1 MSNCG
6 LNTEYSSHD
15 NISLSDYDFK
25 STIGKGTFG
34 KVKLA
39 VYKQTNQNRAIKILN
54 KKQIETKKEMHLV
67 KRELNALKILSH
79 PNLVHVNQI
88 FQDSENYY
96 IDMEYCENGE
106 LFDYIVKKHQ
116 LTENEASIFFYQLIN
131 AVEYIHKNKIAHR
144 DLKPENLLL
153 TKNKILKIIDF
164 GLSNINDGK
173 HLLSTKCGS
182 PSYAA
187 PEILRGT
194 KYDGFK
200 SDIWCCG
207 IILFAMLSGYL
218 PFEGADNKTLFRHIL
233 ECKVEFPDADLVPIP
248 ARNLIKQILT
258 PIPDNRITI
267 EKIKQS
273 SVYQKGHKLYEL
285 TYNKSKTINHTGCSF
300 SKKKK
305 TVRHTYSTSRDKI
318 DLLMD
323 KTTDTL
329 RKKLLAMDDK
339 LYKDIQSYHSKRK
352 PLVLSAELP
361 FPELTPK
368 KPEKTIRYKYKG
380 YTNIIS
386 PTSTNETTITR
397 FDILKKPKL
406 ILNKFEGCKLA
417 KKAFSP
423 GNRGER
429 YPTYNNNG
437 YSSLMVHTEPNKILK
452 LKQYKNEI
460 KSILNRNLPKL
471 KLMKYN

>member
-6 LNTEYSSHD
+6 LNTEYSSQD
-15 NISLSDYDFK
+15 NISLSDYEFK

-39 VYKQTNQNRAIKILN
+39 VYRQTNQNRAIKILN

-79 PNLVHVNQI
+79 PNLVNVNQI

-106 LFDYIVKKHQ
+106 LFDYIVKKNQ
-116 LTENEASIFFYQLIN
+116 LTENESSIFFYQLIN
-131 AVEYIHKNKIAHR
+131 AVEYIHKNNIAHR

-218 PFEGADNKTLFRHIL
+218 PFEGADNKTLFKHIL
-233 ECKVEFPDADLVPIP
+233 ECKVEFPDVDLVPIP

-258 PIPDNRITI
+258 PIPDNRISI

-273 SVYQKGHKLYEL
+273 SFYQKGHQLYEL
-285 TYNKSKTINHTGCSF
+285 TYNKSKTINHTGC
-300 SKKKK
+300 
-305 TVRHTYSTSRDKI
+305 
-318 DLLMD
+318 
-323 KTTDTL
+323 
-329 RKKLLAMDDK
+329 
-339 LYKDIQSYHSKRK
+339 
-352 PLVLSAELP
+352 
-361 FPELTPK
+361 
-368 KPEKTIRYKYKG
+368 
-380 YTNIIS
+380 
-386 PTSTNETTITR
+386 
-397 FDILKKPKL
+397 
-406 ILNKFEGCKLA
+406 
-417 KKAFSP
+417 
-423 GNRGER
+423 
-429 YPTYNNNG
+429 
-437 YSSLMVHTEPNKILK
+437 
-452 LKQYKNEI
+452 
-460 KSILNRNLPKL
+460 
-471 KLMKYN
+471 

>member
-1 MSNCG
+1 
-6 LNTEYSSHD
+6 
-15 NISLSDYDFK
+15 
-25 STIGKGTFG
+25 
-34 KVKLA
+34 
-39 VYKQTNQNRAIKILN
+39 
-54 KKQIETKKEMHLV
+54 
-67 KRELNALKILSH
+67 
-79 PNLVHVNQI
+79 
-88 FQDSENYY
+88 
-96 IDMEYCENGE
+96 
-106 LFDYIVKKHQ
+106 
-116 LTENEASIFFYQLIN
+116 
-131 AVEYIHKNKIAHR
+131 
-144 DLKPENLLL
+144 
-153 TKNKILKIIDF
+153 
-164 GLSNINDGK
+164 
-173 HLLSTKCGS
+173 
-182 PSYAA
+182 
-187 PEILRGT
+187 
-194 KYDGFK
+194 
-200 SDIWCCG
+200 
-207 IILFAMLSGYL
+207 
-218 PFEGADNKTLFRHIL
+218 
-233 ECKVEFPDADLVPIP
+233 
-248 ARNLIKQILT
+248 
-258 PIPDNRITI
+258 
-267 EKIKQS
+267 
-273 SVYQKGHKLYEL
+273 
-285 TYNKSKTINHTGCSF
+285 
-300 SKKKK
+300 
-305 TVRHTYSTSRDKI
+305 
-318 DLLMD
+318 MD

-352 PLVLSAELP
+352 PLVLSTELP

-460 KSILNRNLPKL
+460 NSILNRNLPKL